1 MNNSKGISFIEI
13 LVVVAIFAVLG
24 ILVSRITLLTLRGSS
39 KSDAVVKVRENLDY
53 AIAIMERNIRNA
65 DKVEPC
71 PNPDTSR
78 LDYVG
83 SDGGPTSFSCVG
95 VGTDTGYIASGS
107 ARLTGTDV
115 KINECNFFCTNQTGN
130 VPPSVVIN
138 LELQDA
144 KAIGVDSAKVTTSSK
159 IILRSY

>member
-1 MNNSKGISFIEI
+1 MKNLRGISFIEI

-65 DKVEPC
+65 DKVDPC
-71 PNPDTSR
+71 PNTDNTR
-78 LDYVG
+78 LDYIG
-83 SDGGPTSFSCVG
+83 NDGGPTSFSCVG
-95 VGTDTGYIASGS
+95 VGTDNGYIASGS

-115 KINECNFFCTNQTGN
+115 KINACSFYCTAQSGN
-130 VPPSVVIN
+130 IPTSVVIN
-138 LELQDA
+138 LELQDV
-144 KAIGVDSAKVTTSSK
+144 KAIGIDSAKVTTSSK